1 MNDLR
6 EIERI
11 YNETIQQVRE
21 SHEAGQKRTIRGKL
35 VENLAKNIVTNAW
48 LECDGDLVRLGFKK
62 KTYRLKISD
71 EYLNFIDSDVK

>member
-35 VENLAKNIVTNAW
+35 VENLAKT
-48 LECDGDLVRLGFKK
+48 
-62 KTYRLKISD
+62 
-71 EYLNFIDSDVK
+71 